1 MRNLNDFMKYTD
13 QVLQQFGKDVVR
25 ESQKRLLRKSKF
37 QSNKPTKGNLYNS
50 IRYEVETMEN
60 SISVKF
66 PFMKD
71 VEYAKYIDQGVT
83 GKDPSDLPKGAL
95 WYGKQRNIN
104 RKSPFKFGSG
114 TGKGYIKSG
123 INKYLVKKGI
133 RGVGEKRKS
142 LIYVISRSVY
152 LSGIPAKYFFTRS
165 FDSAYKNLP
174 QKLVQAFALDIKEK
188 FKEFTTT

>member
-25 ESQKRLLRKSKF
+25 ESQRRLLRKSKF

-95 WYGKQRNIN
+95 
-104 RKSPFKFGSG
+104 
-114 TGKGYIKSG
+114 
-123 INKYLVKKGI
+123 
-133 RGVGEKRKS
+133 
-142 LIYVISRSVY
+142 
-152 LSGIPAKYFFTRS
+152 
-165 FDSAYKNLP
+165 
-174 QKLVQAFALDIKEK
+174 
-188 FKEFTTT
+188 